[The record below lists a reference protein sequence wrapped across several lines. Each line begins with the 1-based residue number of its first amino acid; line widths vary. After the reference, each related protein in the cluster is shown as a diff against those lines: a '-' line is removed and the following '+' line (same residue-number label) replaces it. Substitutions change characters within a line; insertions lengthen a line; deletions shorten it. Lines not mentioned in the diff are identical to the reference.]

1 MVTQVIKL
9 LNSFIP
15 LSLSSRIFLICL
27 VLLDAAKSE
36 TYTVGDGDEWSS
48 GTNYVAWSEKH
59 KFMADDVIVFKYVKG
74 QHNVYEVTEST
85 YESCDTS
92 SGVLG
97 KYESGND
104 QVKLKEARKYWF
116 VCDKDGHCLGGM
128 RFGINTLCINI
139 STVGD
144 EVRENVLENLVDVFR
159 TPPILTDLRSHFN
172 ASFVTESNREKNRR
186 NRDGELYL
194 SAQRET
200 VSDLSFDL
208 ESPTAHEGALLMV
221 TGVKRLENDRF
232 FSALHR
238 HNHSSRVKFFLV
250 AVMLSSGGCGSK
262 LGRKKNIGHP
272 IFCCFAQL
280 PNQVISQVSQSL
292 LFLVVKSKRATGLFN
307 PIVMPD
313 WPPTP
318 LA

>member
-128 RFGINTLCINI
+128 RFGINVMKSGGQTTNSSSNPTPPNTNHHHTTSASSKMWAHSILCSLLPLGIFFINI
-139 STVGD
+139 L
-144 EVRENVLENLVDVFR
+144 N
-159 TPPILTDLRSHFN
+159 
-172 ASFVTESNREKNRR
+172 
-186 NRDGELYL
+186 Y
-194 SAQRET
+194 
-200 VSDLSFDL
+200 
-208 ESPTAHEGALLMV
+208 
-221 TGVKRLENDRF
+221 
-232 FSALHR
+232 
-238 HNHSSRVKFFLV
+238 
-250 AVMLSSGGCGSK
+250 
-262 LGRKKNIGHP
+262 
-272 IFCCFAQL
+272 
-280 PNQVISQVSQSL
+280 
-292 LFLVVKSKRATGLFN
+292 
-307 PIVMPD
+307 
-313 WPPTP
+313 
-318 LA
+318 